1 MENSP
6 VQWCIGVK
14 DLIEYIT
21 DPGNVG
27 AFLLAISMLA
37 AAVVL
42 IEKFVGWCSGK
53 FRKYYDARRGR
64 EIEKETTAKQE
75 EHLDELDNKLDNIS
89 TKMDEIV
96 NHLDTFVANQK
107 KVNTVLLRDK
117 IYYIYKDA
125 LKKGYILEKDKKNF
139 KYAFDEYVRNDGNSY
154 VIDEVEPFIHNLK
167 VYVDEEHA
175 QMDLKGDQQ

>member
-1 MENSP
+1 MKE
-6 VQWCIGVK
+6 
-14 DLIEYIT
+14 LIDYIT

-27 AFLLAISMLA
+27 SFLLAISMLA
-37 AAVVL
+37 AGIVL
-42 IEKFVGWCSGK
+42 IEKLVGWCSGK
-53 FRKYYDARRGR
+53 LKKYYDIRRGK
-64 EIEKETTAKQE
+64 EIDKETTEKQE
-75 EHLDELDNKLDNIS
+75 KHLNELDNKLDTIS

-96 NHLDTFVANQK
+96 THLDTFVNDQK

-117 IYYIYKDA
+117 IYYIYKEA

-139 KYAFDEYVRNDGNSY
+139 KYAYDEYVRNNGNSY

-175 QMDLKGDQQ
+175 QAEIKGDKQ